1 MGFQGSQGRWE
12 ECSGRWSQARTQ
24 EGTRAAPR
32 SALADCTR
40 YSGRRRSNAHAKASS
55 QWKVPLCV
63 PIRGGAMRLLRGR
76 LKGGTDSRLS
86 LQCQTRRGGGGGS
99 GGSRG
104 RRPRRKWRPM
114 QLSPRARWSADP
126 ENKAR
131 ERPYFRLSAVPT
143 ATELE
148 GRVHCKG
155 RLSPGSPRGYDG
167 TSEISTATGS
177 RKGHTLSTTAHP
189 LFTGP
194 LLDARKDQHSAQLEH
209 LLALNT
215 SRPPNPTTVPGPLKK
230 SPFALFLKQAL
241 RPWQPE

>member
-1 MGFQGSQGRWE
+1 MGVNVGFPREPGKVGGVLGPVEPSKDPGRN
-12 ECSGRWSQARTQ
+12 A
-24 EGTRAAPR
+24 AAPR
-32 SALADCTR
+32 SALADRTR

-86 LQCQTRRGGGGGS
+86 LQCQTRRGGGGGGGGS

-148 GRVHCKG
+148 GRVHCAGKAFS
-155 RLSPGSPRGYDG
+155 RLPQGLRWNLRNKHCNGLREG
-167 TSEISTATGS
+167 TY
-177 RKGHTLSTTAHP
+177 P
-189 LFTGP
+189 LDHGP
-194 LLDARKDQHSAQLEH
+194 PSLHRS
-209 LLALNT
+209 
-215 SRPPNPTTVPGPLKK
+215 
-230 SPFALFLKQAL
+230 FA
-241 RPWQPE
+241 

>member
-1 MGFQGSQGRWE
+1 MVAAAAAAAAAEVGD
-12 ECSGRWSQARTQ
+12 
-24 EGTRAAPR
+24 RA
-32 SALADCTR
+32 
-40 YSGRRRSNAHAKASS
+40 
-55 QWKVPLCV
+55 
-63 PIRGGAMRLLRGR
+63 
-76 LKGGTDSRLS
+76 
-86 LQCQTRRGGGGGS
+86 GS
-99 GGSRG
+99 GGPCSFPLAHAGAPTRKIKRASG
-104 RRPRRKWRPM
+104 PTSACQPFPRQPNWKG
-114 QLSPRARWSADP
+114 A
-126 ENKAR
+126 
-131 ERPYFRLSAVPT
+131 YT
-143 ATELE
+143 AQ
-148 GRVHCKG
+148 G

-177 RKGHTLSTTAHP
+177 GKGHTLSTTAHP

>member
-99 GGSRG
+99 GGSGGSRG

-148 GRVHCKG
+148 GRVHCAGKAFS
-155 RLSPGSPRGYDG
+155 RLPQGLRWNLRNKHCNGLREG
-167 TSEISTATGS
+167 TY
-177 RKGHTLSTTAHP
+177 P
-189 LFTGP
+189 LDHGP
-194 LLDARKDQHSAQLEH
+194 PSLHRS
-209 LLALNT
+209 
-215 SRPPNPTTVPGPLKK
+215 
-230 SPFALFLKQAL
+230 FA
-241 RPWQPE
+241 